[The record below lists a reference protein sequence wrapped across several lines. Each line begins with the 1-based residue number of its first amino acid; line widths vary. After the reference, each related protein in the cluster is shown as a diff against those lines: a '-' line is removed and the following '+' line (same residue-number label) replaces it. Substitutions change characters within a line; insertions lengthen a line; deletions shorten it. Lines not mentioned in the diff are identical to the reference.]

1 MKVILQQEVKKLGK
15 KGDILEVSE
24 GYARNF
30 LLLQKLA
37 IPATAV
43 NINNASQQKA
53 SEERKIQRAV
63 DEANV
68 MAAQMSKLEVT
79 ITVKMGEGGKLFGSV
94 TSKDIAEALLAQH
107 KVELDKRKIDLK
119 DAIKGV
125 GTYPVSIK
133 LHPEISAKIQVHIV
147 GKKQ

>member
-15 KGDILEVSE
+15 KGDIVEVSE

-37 IPATAV
+37 MPATATNV
-43 NINNASQQKA
+43 NNASQQKA
-53 SEERKIQRAV
+53 SEERKQQRIV
-63 DEANV
+63 DEANL
-68 MAAQMSKLEVT
+68 MAAQMSKVEVT
-79 ITVKMGEGGKLFGSV
+79 IHVKIGEGGKLFGSV

-107 KVELDKRKIDLK
+107 KIELDKRKIEVK
-119 DAIKGV
+119 EAIKAV

-133 LHPEISAKIQVHIV
+133 LHSEISATIQVHIV
-147 GKKQ
+147 AKQ